1 MPRDRISWID
11 VCRGIGII
19 LVIYGHGL
27 SAHTF
32 RYVIYS
38 FHMPLFFFLS
48 GIVFHHRQHQA
59 FWPYVKK
66 SFRGILIPY
75 LGFAMLSFLLWLPD
89 AALHLT
95 MSQLVTQFLSTFYG
109 NSNNGYL
116 AFNNIL
122 WFLPCLFVVRIAF
135 MLITQRTTNTKS
147 LGFILALTSL
157 LGYAFSLAL
166 PSLKLPFGTETAITG
181 LVFYGLGYLWS
192 THAGQLQRVMQS
204 RVRLLTISIISLGLM
219 YAFASFNFSLYG
231 QQIDMRLNH
240 LNNYALFYFGALFG
254 ILGCISVS
262 ILIRQNNLLEYI
274 GRHSLP
280 LFAFHL
286 LVFSYISRILVLVIP
301 WDIINKGR
309 DTYTTPIYTILAMAI
324 ILTINVGYNK
334 GRLLLTPKN

>member
-27 SAHTF
+27 SAHAF
-32 RYVIYS
+32 RYVMYA

-75 LGFAMLSFLLWLPD
+75 LGFAILSFLLWLPD
-89 AALHLT
+89 ALPHLPLHT
-95 MSQLVTQFLSTFYG
+95 IVIQFLSTFYG

-135 MLITQRTTNTKS
+135 MLITQRTTTTQS
-147 LGFILALTSL
+147 LAFILAITSL

-166 PSLKLPFGTETAITG
+166 PTLKLPFGTETAITG
-181 LVFYGLGYLWS
+181 LVFYGMGYLWS
-192 THAGQLQRVMQS
+192 THATQLQTLMQT

-240 LNNYALFYFGALFG
+240 LNNYALFYLGALCG

-262 ILIRQNNLLEYI
+262 MLIRKNTLLEYI
-274 GRHSLP
+274 GQHSLP

-286 LVFSYISRILVLVIP
+286 LVFSYISRALVLFIP

-309 DTYTTPIYTILAMAI
+309 DTYTTPIYTILAIGI
-324 ILTINVGYNK
+324 ILVIHMGYTK
-334 GRLLLTPKN
+334 ARILLTTK